1 MIDPAFKTHL
11 GVFLAAFLLIA
22 VLMLLPAS
30 PDAGEYHA
38 VKEKTYSGTTETLV
52 CSQCHTMHGSQG
64 GSSMIYGGVDA
75 QYKGLIRAATI
86 VQLCKTCHEANSL
99 GMSNPTPPD
108 VWYNTLGYVA
118 SAGDFNDRTPTPQ
131 NEANRHSIDNVN
143 LTPPGASGGGWPI
156 AYFSCE
162 SCHNQHGNKNY
173 RNLQAMPG
181 NSASD
186 ITVNYRLNSTGS
198 CSDGSASP
206 CDVNLVTTGGLPVG
220 QTNLWKFN
228 RSNVT
233 FVKAASASS
242 GVARWC
248 GGCHNDFQGAG
259 GAANM
264 GGSTSGDT
272 NVGSPWVRHPVRDVS
287 ISEANTNGHADLAN
301 WTGLSATARVRAIDP
316 DEPPSIG
323 GNEEPFCLSCHYAHG
338 GGNKLA
344 AADPTVNH
352 SNLVMID
359 GNGVLNIEA
368 SGSDTFVPLDSVAA
382 NRARVRNLCQQCH
395 NQ

>member
-1 MIDPAFKTHL
+1 MA
-11 GVFLAAFLLIA
+11 VFLLFTILI
-22 VLMLLPAS
+22 LLPVS
-30 PDAGEYHA
+30 LPAGEYHA

-86 VQLCKTCHEANSL
+86 VQLCKTCHENNSL

-108 VWYNTLGYVA
+108 VWNNTLGYVA
-118 SAGDFNDRTPTPQ
+118 SAGDFNDRNPSPQ
-131 NEANRHSIDNVN
+131 NEPNRHSIDNTN

-173 RNLQAMPG
+173 RNLHVRPG

-206 CDVNLVTTGGLPVG
+206 CDVNLVTGSGLPAG
-220 QTNLWKFN
+220 QANLWKFN
-228 RSNVT
+228 RTNVT
-233 FVKAASASS
+233 FIKAGSASS
-242 GVARWC
+242 GIARWC

-287 ISEANTNGHADLAN
+287 INEANANLHADRSN
-301 WTGLSATARVRAIDP
+301 WAGITPSSSRVRAIDP
-316 DEPPSIG
+316 DVTAPTTA
-323 GNEEPFCLSCHYAHG
+323 NADEEPFCLSCHYAHG

-344 AADPTVNH
+344 GADPTINH

-368 SGSDTFVPLDSVAA
+368 SPSDTFVPLDSVAA